1 MISLWYF
8 VSLLDFRMFFV
19 WRDILNFSAEQQPS
33 GFGNNEYLEINDED
47 KHKDKHKDK
56 ITSIFNHHHV
66 F

>member
-8 VSLLDFRMFFV
+8 ISLLGFRMFFV

-47 KHKDKHKDK
+47 KHKDK

>member
-8 VSLLDFRMFFV
+8 ISLLDFRMFFV

-33 GFGNNEYLEINDED
+33 EFGNNEYLEINDE
-47 KHKDKHKDK
+47 HKDKHKDK
-56 ITSIFNHHHV
+56 DKITSVFNHCDV